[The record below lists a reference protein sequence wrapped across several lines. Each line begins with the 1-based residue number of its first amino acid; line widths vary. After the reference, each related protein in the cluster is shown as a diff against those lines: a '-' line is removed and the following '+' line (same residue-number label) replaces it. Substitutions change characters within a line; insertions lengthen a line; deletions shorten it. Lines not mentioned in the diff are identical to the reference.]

1 MKQNVSNTGFRLQAL
16 RKARHLTQE
25 SLASKCQAQGF
36 PISRN
41 KLAKYELGM
50 TEVPARFIPFLAV
63 ILNVNITDLLQPIV
77 QRSHAELPLEPLQ
90 KPLVDMPAKAT
101 QRIDAPVVRFTGATI
116 EMQSHRTKKRPMV
129 SFSTT
134 LQIPLKSLLAEWWES
149 L

>member
-1 MKQNVSNTGFRLQAL
+1 MKHNISKIGFHLRSL

-25 SLASKCQAQGF
+25 SLASKCQAKGF

-50 TEVPARFIPFLAV
+50 TEVPARFIPILAH
-63 ILNVNITDLLQPIV
+63 ILNANITDLLQPIV
-77 QRSHAELPLEPLQ
+77 QRSHPELPLEPLQ
-90 KPLVDMPAKAT
+90 KPLGDKPAKAT
-101 QRIDAPVVRFTGATI
+101 QRHDAPFVRFTGATI
-116 EMQSHRTKKRPMV
+116 EMQGHRTKKRPMV